1 MDLFAVDFSFNE
13 LQFLRQSLDLV
24 SIKGTDAK
32 FLASLQIKIEAE
44 LVEKIKQYVPLEI
57 IQAEYTKDPDGRNY
71 IVSSEKLYNTGFNCT
86 YDLDFGIKELIKVVN
101 MIDEPINAN
110 Y

>member
-32 FLASLQIKIEAE
+32 FLASLQIKIETELAE
-44 LVEKIKQYVPLEI
+44 IQQMLTQQEVEK
-57 IQAEYTKDPDGRNY
+57 QAA
-71 IVSSEKLYNTGFNCT
+71 LQ
-86 YDLDFGIKELIKVVN
+86 ELIEKEEKKAKKLSSN
-101 MIDEPINAN
+101 IPS
-110 Y
+110 

>member
-32 FLASLQIKIEAE
+32 FLASLQIKIETE
-44 LVEKIKQYVPLEI
+44 LVEIQQLLTLQEVEKQAALQEI
-57 IQAEYTKDPDGRNY
+57 VEREEKKAKKL
-71 IVSSEKLYNTGFNCT
+71 SSN
-86 YDLDFGIKELIKVVN
+86 I
-101 MIDEPINAN
+101 PS
-110 Y
+110 

>member
-32 FLASLQIKIEAE
+32 FLANL
-44 LVEKIKQYVPLEI
+44 
-57 IQAEYTKDPDGRNY
+57 
-71 IVSSEKLYNTGFNCT
+71 
-86 YDLDFGIKELIKVVN
+86 
-101 MIDEPINAN
+101 
-110 Y
+110 